1 MLKPTESLL
10 ECDPR
15 FRGMVRLSPETGESR
30 PMRMEDLRGLVES
43 IELHAGVPQSIRD
56 QFDIALNV
64 FVYSWFVYEFSS
76 LAEKQSF
83 TVLEM
88 ALRRRAHP
96 DESPNTSR
104 SPGLRRLLKA
114 ATERGWLQVGD
125 FEMPS
130 FSGSDGTMSR
140 LDLLLEFRNH
150 ALHGNTHLL
159 PQETPTVVSLCAEV
173 INKLFPLPAGAG
185 EAPKT

>member
-1 MLKPTESLL
+1 MLKPTEALL

-15 FRGMVRLSPETGESR
+15 FRGMITLNPETDESR
-30 PMRMEDLRGLVES
+30 PMQMNDLRSLVES
-43 IELHAGVPQSIRD
+43 IELAASVPSAIRD
-56 QFDIALNV
+56 QFDLARNA
-64 FVYSWFVYEFSS
+64 FVYSWFVYEFAA

-96 DESPNTSR
+96 EESPNTSR
-104 SPGLRRLLKA
+104 SPGLRRLLKD
-114 ATERGWLQVGD
+114 ATANGWLRPGD

-130 FSGSDGTMSR
+130 VSGSGETQSR

-150 ALHGNTHLL
+150 ALHGNIHLL
-159 PQETPTVVSLCAEV
+159 PHETPTVLGLCAEV
-173 INKLFPLPAGAG
+173 INKLFPPHAAL
-185 EAPKT
+185 EAET